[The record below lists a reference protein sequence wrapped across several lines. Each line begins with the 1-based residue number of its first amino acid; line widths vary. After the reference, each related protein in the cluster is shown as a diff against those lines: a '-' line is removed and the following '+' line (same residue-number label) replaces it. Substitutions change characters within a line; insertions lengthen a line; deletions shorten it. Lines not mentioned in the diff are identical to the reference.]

1 MYDER
6 VLDFDWDAEN
16 IQHLGR
22 HRISPA
28 EAMEILSSEPIIL
41 DHEIVDGEDRWRA
54 LGRTNGLRILVIAF
68 PVRDHKFRPITGWK
82 ATKSLIE
89 EHFCQE

>member
-68 PVRDHKFRPITGWK
+68 PVRNH
-82 ATKSLIE
+82 
-89 EHFCQE
+89 